1 MYTVVMTRQLYPL
14 MKRALNFGK
23 ISFRNYVLWRTLK
36 VFGIHHCIHNWRTYK
51 LLHWTA
57 VHGPHRKTILVSNV
71 FVVFA
76 VTTANIYFWNEVP
89 YTRVEQGT
97 YSTESETLPRQ
108 RNVTMLSR
116 SFLRCRYAWVALSR
130 SYLR

>member
-1 MYTVVMTRQLYPL
+1 MNINNNKFYFKSCRHCEKNLLEYHSI
-14 MKRALNFGK
+14 A
-23 ISFRNYVLWRTLK
+23 
-36 VFGIHHCIHNWRTYK
+36 GIR
-51 LLHWTA
+51 
-57 VHGPHRKTILVSNV
+57 S
-71 FVVFA
+71 
-76 VTTANIYFWNEVP
+76 FWNEVP